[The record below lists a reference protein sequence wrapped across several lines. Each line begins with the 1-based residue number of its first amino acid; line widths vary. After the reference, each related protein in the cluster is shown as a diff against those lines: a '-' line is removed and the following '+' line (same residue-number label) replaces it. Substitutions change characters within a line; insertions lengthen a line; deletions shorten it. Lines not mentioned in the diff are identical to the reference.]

1 MYNVKA
7 TDIFKKN
14 IKKLSKKF
22 RRIKKDFLPLLED
35 LEAGQFIGNP
45 ISGFDNEVYKV
56 RVPSSDQQ
64 KGKSGGF
71 RLIYYVVIDDKEI
84 VLLTMYAKAKR
95 SNIRNNEIQEILDQL

>member
-1 MYNVKA
+1 MYNVK
-7 TDIFKKN
+7 TTNIFQKT
-14 IKKLSKKF
+14 IKKLSKKY
-22 RRIKKDFLPLLED
+22 RRIKKDFLPLLEE
-35 LEAGQFIGNP
+35 LEAGQFTGNP
-45 ISGFDNEVYKV
+45 ISGFDNNIYKV

-95 SNIRNNEIQEILDQL
+95 SNIRKAEIKDILNQL

>member
-1 MYNVKA
+1 MYNVET
-7 TDIFKKN
+7 TDVFKKN
-14 IKKLSKKF
+14 IKKLSKKY
-22 RRIKKDFLPLLED
+22 RHIKKDFLPLIEE
-35 LEAGQFIGNP
+35 LEAGQFRGSP
-45 ISGFDNEVYKV
+45 ISGFNNELYKV

-95 SNIRNNEIQEILDQL
+95 TNIRKNEIQAILDQL

>member
-1 MYNVKA
+1 LK
-7 TDIFKKN
+7 
-14 IKKLSKKF
+14 
-22 RRIKKDFLPLLED
+22 D
-35 LEAGQFIGNP
+35 LEAGQFTGNP
-45 ISGFDNEVYKV
+45 ISGFDSEIYKV

-95 SNIRNNEIQEILDQL
+95 SNIRKNEIQGILDQL